1 MMGAVSDDG
10 RRGRGMSH
18 STKGHVTDRRVIGH
32 HPARYR
38 GARGQ
43 QPGEALIVGGFS
55 SLGHGRGG
63 PSAYRAARRREA
75 ARVAAP
81 LAVPVAL
88 GVTLGVILAVSSGPT
103 RAHITPQRS
112 SGSTSARSVTSSS
125 APAVPGPSAT
135 GG

>member
-10 RRGRGMSH
+10 RRGLSH

-38 GARGQ
+38 GGRA

-112 SGSTSARSVTSSS
+112 SGSTSTRSATSSS
-125 APAVPGPSAT
+125 APAVPGPSASR
-135 GG
+135 G

>member
-10 RRGRGMSH
+10 RRGRG
-18 STKGHVTDRRVIGH
+18 TKGHVTDRRVIGH
-32 HPARYR
+32 HPAKYR
-38 GARGQ
+38 GSRAQ
-43 QPGEALIVGGFS
+43 QPGEALIAGGFS

-63 PSAYRAARRREA
+63 SSPYRSARRRDV

-81 LAVPVAL
+81 LAVPIAL

-103 RAHITPQRS
+103 KAHVTPQRGSDGTS
-112 SGSTSARSVTSSS
+112 SSSMTSSS

-135 GG
+135 KG